1 MKSTILSLAG
11 AFLVSA
17 SAQALTLSDNAGLTL
32 NLLTNGNITTVT
44 LNGITQ
50 PGGTGGGFFLR
61 QPNSST
67 QVPLTG
73 TLVTNAG
80 QINLTLTNTLQAK
93 VTATL
98 TQGAGFIEVTGVL
111 EDLTGTD
118 RGLWLGFNV
127 PVNTLGWNWGHN
139 LTAANQVIS
148 SGAPGYSGDDRLLI
162 PIPAVWTTN
171 GGISLCVPPTD
182 PCVFELSADA
192 GGVRVQMA
200 FGLTPIT
207 ANFPSKAPFRFRI
220 YSIDGT
226 WGFRDAL
233 AKYYDWY
240 PDYYT
245 IEPSVMKRLNHRRDW
260 LTMNYENEGP
270 SANDLASIASPE
282 LGQYC
287 AYTKLTARPQGMTGV
302 ENLLPT
308 DTQGYLDAIANCN
321 DIMHYGRKVLTNDP
335 SLVEARAAIS
345 NCTVYHPDGTW
356 SMQMDPALGTLDIG
370 HNVSPNLFKDAAH
383 TNSPVYADM
392 YLRRPGKLLGF
403 NTNFTFIHWD
413 VTGGRSTIVNYRG
426 DHFDYT
432 AYPLTFDQLG
442 RLCLPTQ
449 FSNYELFDA
458 YRLLKPGGMFHEGA
472 GMQDFGVNSGTELVG
487 GQDRVGMHFLSSV
500 MASAWNEGGEKYHAL
515 GDYDEY
521 RIFMGRKSYR
531 IACDTIPAMVTLGQ
545 TNEALAT
552 VKRALA
558 TATAFGFANVV
569 ADPYF
574 YATNHP
580 LYNPATG
587 SVFYTPAHQALWT
600 NYIPASEAIRL
611 AGWEPVTRAFASS
624 SAVEVQRFGQGHDVY
639 LTIWGP
645 TNLPASVDID
655 IEAAALGLKPNPA
668 FSELVDNTPL
678 TIVPS
683 ARGWK
688 LTVPMATDM
697 TRVIRMSG
705 TNSIPVFTND
715 PMSRANATIGLA
727 YSGQTLSG
735 AARDAD
741 RDPLTYSKVSG
752 PSWLNIA
759 TNGVL
764 TGNPAST
771 NAGANSWTVRVTDGF
786 GGTNTATL
794 NIQVVPG
801 NTLYTLTI
809 NSGSG
814 SGSFTNRQRVAIA
827 ASNAPAGKIF
837 DRWTGDTSYAASI
850 YAPTT
855 SVTMGVQNISLTATF
870 RNPSFALT
878 VNSGI
883 GSGFYT
889 SGRQVA
895 ISAYAPAAGKIFQR
909 WIGDTQVV
917 NNVSSK
923 NALVTMSSNAV
934 TLTATYVTP
943 TGISVWDSTGGQTT
957 SSTLPISQVFPITG
971 GNVLVVNLSY
981 KGVNSSYPTGPT
993 NLYWVTGNGT
1003 VTQTMTRAV
1012 QAGTVSTKAF
1022 SSSIYYL
1029 WNPILDTGGTISGA
1043 LPTGYQNQILSAY
1056 TLSGVNTNTSPIIG
1070 TNVNNSALTN
1080 TITGVTGVPVG
1091 GFAALC
1097 SANIAN
1103 TAGTGFSASDSGTGT
1118 AVNWF
1123 VNNMGGIGF
1132 YQGYIPD
1139 LVATTT
1145 NFSCLFAGTA
1155 AGGHIVAAVFTP
1167 SIILTP
1173 SNSAPVF
1180 TVKPITRPNAS
1191 AGVVYSNTLAG
1202 SATDVDAGDTLTY
1215 SKLSGPVWLSVATN
1229 GTLFGTPS
1237 AADVGTNVFTVKV
1250 TDAAA
1255 AFDTATLNIVVQS
1268 AYAVWANQYQLVQ
1281 GPNGND
1287 DGDRLSN
1294 LYEFGLGGN
1303 PTNSSDVGYP
1313 ITYGL
1318 KFAGG
1323 TNWFEYVHPKRSD
1336 PNSGLLYYLELTTNL
1351 VTPVWTNS
1359 GYTVTGSGPLTNGF
1373 LSVTNRIETNVKSQ
1387 QFIRLIIQSQ

>member
-1 MKSTILSLAG
+1 MKSTILNLAG
-11 AFLVSA
+11 AFLFSA
-17 SAQALTLSDNAGLTL
+17 SVRALTLSDSAGLTL
-32 NLLTNGNITTVT
+32 ELGTNGSISGVAM
-44 LNGITQ
+44 NGITQ
-50 PGGTGGGFFLR
+50 PSGTGGGFYLME
-61 QPNSST
+61 PNSST

-73 TLVTNAG
+73 NVVTNAG
-80 QINLTLTNTLQAK
+80 QLNLTLTNSLQAK

-98 TQGAGFIEVTGVL
+98 TQGAGFIEVAGVL

-148 SGAPGYSGDDRLLI
+148 SAAPGYSGDDRLLI
-162 PIPAVWTTN
+162 PIPAVWATN
-171 GGISLCVPPTD
+171 GGIALCIPPTD
-182 PCVFELSADA
+182 PCVFENSADA

-200 FGLTPIT
+200 FGLSGDTI
-207 ANFPSKAPFRFRI
+207 NFPSKAAFRFRI
-220 YSIDGT
+220 YSIDGM

-260 LTMNYENEGP
+260 LTMSYEDEGP
-270 SANDLASIASPE
+270 SANDLTSIASPE

-287 AYTKLTARPQGMTGV
+287 AYTKITARPQGMTGV
-302 ENLLPT
+302 ENLSPS
-308 DTQGYLDAIANCN
+308 DTQGYFAAIAACT
-321 DIMHYGRKVLTNDP
+321 DILHYGRKVPVNN
-335 SLVEARAAIS
+335 SKLVEARAAIS
-345 NCTVYHPDGTW
+345 NCVVYHPDGTW
-356 SMQMDPALGTLDIG
+356 SMEMDPALGTLDIG
-370 HNVSPNLFKDAAH
+370 HNISPNLFKDATH
-383 TNSPVYADM
+383 TNWPVYADM
-392 YLRRPGKLLGF
+392 YLRRPGKILGF
-403 NTNFTFIHWD
+403 DTRFTFMHWD
-413 VTGGRSTIVNYRG
+413 RLGGRSAIVNYRR

-432 AYPLTFDQLG
+432 AHPLTFDQLG

-458 YRLLKPGGMFHEGA
+458 FRLLKSGGMFHEGA
-472 GMQDFGVNSGTELVG
+472 GMQDFIAKNGTELLG

-531 IACDTIPAMVTLGQ
+531 IACDEIPTMVAAGQ

-558 TATAFGFANVV
+558 TATAFGFANVIW
-569 ADPYF
+569 DSYF

-611 AGWEPVTRAFASS
+611 AGWEPVTHAFCTND
-624 SAVEVQRFGQGHDVY
+624 AVEVQRFGHGHDVY
-639 LTIWGP
+639 LTLWGP

-668 FSELVDNTPL
+668 FSEMVANTPL
-678 TIVPS
+678 TIIPS

-705 TNSIPVFTND
+705 TNSIPVFTID

-735 AARDAD
+735 AATDAD

-764 TGNPAST
+764 AGTPAST
-771 NAGANSWTVRVTDGF
+771 NAGTNSWVVKVTDGF

-827 ASNAPAGKIF
+827 ASNAPAGMVF
-837 DRWTGDTSYAASI
+837 ERWTGDTGYAASI

-855 SVTMGVQNISLTATF
+855 TVTMGVQNISLTATF
-870 RNPSFALT
+870 RNPTFALT
-878 VNSGI
+878 VNSGS
-883 GSGFYT
+883 GSGSYT
-889 SGRQVA
+889 NGRQVA
-895 ISAYAPAAGKIFQR
+895 ISAYAPAVGKTFDR
-909 WIGDTQVV
+909 WIGDTQAV
-917 NNVSSK
+917 NNVTSK

-934 TLTATYVTP
+934 TLTATYVTQ
-943 TGISVWDSTGGQTT
+943 TGISVWDSTGGETT
-957 SSTLPISQVFPITG
+957 LSTLPISQVFPISG

-981 KGVNSSYPTGPT
+981 KGVNSTYPTGPT
-993 NLYWVTGNGT
+993 NLYWVTGNGS

-1012 QAGTVSTKAF
+1012 QAVTVSTRAF
-1022 SSSIYYL
+1022 GSSIYYL
-1029 WNPILDTGGTISGA
+1029 WNPILDTGGTISGT

-1056 TLSGVNTNTSPIIG
+1056 TLSGVNTNTSPIIS

-1080 TITGVTGVPVG
+1080 TITGVTSVPVG

-1132 YQGYIPD
+1132 YQGYIPE

-1145 NFSCLFAGTA
+1145 NFSCVFAGTA
-1155 AGGHIVAAVFTP
+1155 DRGHIVAAVFTP

-1173 SNSAPVF
+1173 SNSAPLF
-1180 TVKPITRPNAS
+1180 TVKPISRPAAG
-1191 AGVVYSNTLAG
+1191 AGVAYSNTIAG
-1202 SATDVDAGDTLTY
+1202 SATDVNVGDTLTY
-1215 SKLSGPVWLSVATN
+1215 SILSGPLWLNVATN
-1229 GTLFGTPS
+1229 GTLTGTPS

-1250 TDAAA
+1250 ADAAL

-1268 AYAVWANQYQLVQ
+1268 AYTVWANSYQLAQ
-1281 GPNGND
+1281 GPSGND

-1294 LYEFGLGGN
+1294 LGEFALGGN
-1303 PTNSSDVGYP
+1303 PTNSSDLGYP

-1323 TNWFEYVHPKRSD
+1323 TNWFEYVYPMRSD
-1336 PNSGLLYYLELTTNL
+1336 PNSGLLYYLELATNL

-1359 GYTVTGSGPLTNGF
+1359 GYAVTGSGTLTNGF
-1373 LSVTNRIETNVKSQ
+1373 LSVTNRIETNFKSQ
-1387 QFIRLIIQSQ
+1387 QFIRLSIQAQ